1 MLSEI
6 VNLRK
11 EKGLTIREVASA
23 VLLSPN
29 AYEKYELGLE
39 EIPEHIEKDIL
50 DYLGNVRNNSSSCT

>member
-11 EKGLTIREVASA
+11 EKGLTIRQVASA

-29 AYEKYELGLE
+29 VYEKYELGLE
-39 EIPEHIEKDIL
+39 EKPEHIKKDIL
-50 DYLGNVRNNSSSCT
+50 DYLGNVRNSSSSCT